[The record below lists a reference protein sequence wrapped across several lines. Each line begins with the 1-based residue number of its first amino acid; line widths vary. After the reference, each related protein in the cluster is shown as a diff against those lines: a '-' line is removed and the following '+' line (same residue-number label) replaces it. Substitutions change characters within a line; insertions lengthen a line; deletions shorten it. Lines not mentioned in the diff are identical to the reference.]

1 MIVFTFPLVRDY
13 HARPAGAF
21 PALPIIG
28 GVRRSAGASAEQARA
43 AFDEA
48 LEDAAHRGSR
58 LSERGKAPAPE
69 TRKSD

>member
-1 MIVFTFPLVRDY
+1 MTVFTFPLVLDY
-13 HARPAGAF
+13 HAYPAGAS

-28 GVRRSAGASAEQARA
+28 GVRRSAGALAEQARA

-48 LEDAAHRGSR
+48 LEDAVHRGSR
-58 LSERGKAPAPE
+58 LSERGQAPAPE